1 MAQTKTK
8 PKGAATLSAKEIALQ
23 KKNAEL
29 QNKLEKLEADAE
41 KSKALVS
48 AQLPEAPEVKEQP
61 AAKDPALISRD
72 QLLLAEMQAQIKL
85 LSDQVLTQ
93 QTLVG
98 PGKPRYLPVPED
110 DFQDIGIT
118 FSARQVYLVIGSYLN
133 SKSMEVMPPY
143 KLIKFQYAAS
153 DIRKDG
159 REETVVN
166 SCTFTS
172 HLKAEIKYLR
182 NHPHFNV
189 VFFENLNKTMS
200 VDSLYQ
206 EFRVKAAQQVVAM
219 TDEAVLSNAH
229 QMLTGVDRVPVKD
242 LRAMLVAKLG
252 DQYVQDAKELDNDLA
267 RRRLLGE

>member
-1 MAQTKTK
+1 MAQTETK
-8 PKGAATLSAKEIALQ
+8 PKGAATLSAKEITLQ

-29 QNKLEKLEADAE
+29 QNKLEKLEAIKAE
-41 KSKALVS
+41 AAVEV
-48 AQLPEAPEVKEQP
+48 PEAPEVKEQP
-61 AAKDPALISRD
+61 VTKDPASTD
-72 QLLLAEMQAQIKL
+72 ATTLLMAEMQAQIKL
-85 LSDQVLTQ
+85 LSDQILTQ

-98 PGKPRYLPVPED
+98 PGKPRYKPVPED
-110 DFQDIGIT
+110 DFQELGIT

-159 REETVVN
+159 REESVVN

-189 VFFENLNKTMS
+189 VFFENLNETMS
-200 VDSLYQ
+200 IDSLYQ

-252 DQYVQDAKELDNDLA
+252 DQYVQDAKQLDDDLA
-267 RRRLLGE
+267 RRRLLGT

>member
-1 MAQTKTK
+1 MAQTK

-23 KKNAEL
+23 KKNTEL

-41 KSKALVS
+41 KSKELVS
-48 AQLPEAPEVKEQP
+48 AQMPEAPEAKEQP
-61 AAKDPALISRD
+61 AVKDPAVIDPST
-72 QLLLAEMQAQIKL
+72 LLMAEMQAQIKL
-85 LSDQVLTQ
+85 LSDQILTQ

-110 DFQDIGIT
+110 DFQDLGIT

-133 SKSMEVMPPY
+133 SKAMEVMPPY

-182 NHPHFNV
+182 NHPHFGV
-189 VFFENLNKTMS
+189 VFFENLNVTMS
-200 VDSLYQ
+200 VDSVYQ

-219 TDEAVLSNAH
+219 TDEAVLKNAH
-229 QMLTGVDRVPVKD
+229 QMLTGVDRVSVKD

-252 DQYVQDAKELDNDLA
+252 DHYVQDAKDLDADIA
-267 RRRLLGE
+267 RRRLLGT